1 MYIGCFDKI
10 IHTPA
15 LRTGEDVIQA
25 LKGLEGNISQNQ
37 FGNIYFIIH
46 SYNLQHMV
54 KTSLNKVFKIESWSY
69 Q

>member
-1 MYIGCFDKI
+1 MYLGCFDKI

-54 KTSLNKVFKIESWSY
+54 KT
-69 Q
+69 